1 MHPSLLLSV
10 NGSSVSS
17 KGKKKNICCP
27 GFNTKISRI
36 NVHYFDYRLFRLGVF
51 PLHRCYMYCG
61 IQNLSE
67 VRDSELQR
75 ERVISSIRDLYVRM
89 KFWKDAYRW
98 WVTSKWNSRLIS
110 IVNIQT
116 FSFMVEKS
124 ITKFEIFAI
133 WYKKKKWYNDLLSTR
148 IILVFQLNLEIKLV
162 NYLLYVFVEYYL
174 SLWIIIHVCS
184 VLFILYTCV

>member
-1 MHPSLLLSV
+1 MAKFVFMTGCILLSCFLSMGLLFLPKV
-10 NGSSVSS
+10 
-17 KGKKKNICCP
+17 KKKNICCP

-133 WYKKKKWYNDLLSTR
+133 WYKKKMIQWFAFNEDNFSLSTKSR
-148 IILVFQLNLEIKLV
+148 DQIGK
-162 NYLLYVFVEYYL
+162 
-174 SLWIIIHVCS
+174 
-184 VLFILYTCV
+184 LFIVRVCRILFIIVDYHTCV